1 MSYII
6 KITLSY
12 VVQAFLVLLLVFQV
26 LRSIQGGMIDLLI
39 GLVFLFIC
47 VLGVRHL
54 HQWRKEIQ
62 ASRKQEKYPDTN

>member
-12 VVQAFLVLLLVFQV
+12 VAQAFLMFLVIFQV
-26 LRSIQGGMIDLLI
+26 VRSMHGGMIDVVI

-47 VLGVRHL
+47 VLGFRHL

-62 ASRKQEKYPDTN
+62 AKIKGDVANK

>member
-12 VVQAFLVLLLVFQV
+12 VAQAFLVVVLVFQV
-26 LRSIQGGMIDLLI
+26 LRSMQGGMIDVVI

-47 VLGVRHL
+47 VLGIRHL

-62 ASRKQEKYPDTN
+62 ASRK

>member
-1 MSYII
+1 MMSYII

-12 VVQAFLVLLLVFQV
+12 LAQAFLVVLFVSQV
-26 LRSIQGGMIDLLI
+26 VRSIQGGMTDVVI

-62 ASRKQEKYPDTN
+62 ARKLK